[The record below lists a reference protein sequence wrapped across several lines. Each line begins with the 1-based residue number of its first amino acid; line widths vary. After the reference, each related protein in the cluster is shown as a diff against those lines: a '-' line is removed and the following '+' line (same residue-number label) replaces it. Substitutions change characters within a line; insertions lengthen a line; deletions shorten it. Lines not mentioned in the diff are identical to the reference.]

1 MDVILLERIERLGQL
16 GDVVRVK
23 DGFARNHLLPQRR
36 AVRATKEARDD
47 FEAQRAALEKENAVR
62 REDASAEATRMKGA
76 EVIIVQ
82 QAGDSGQLYGAVRA
96 RDIAA
101 ALTAAGFP
109 IDRKQVV
116 LKSVV
121 KSLGIYTVDVWLH
134 AEEKVEVSVNV
145 ARSEEEAKL
154 QASGVDVIGDQVEA
168 KPEVETLFEQ
178 VPEDPELGTEQ
189 APNEE
194 GQAGS
199 QVED

>member
-36 AVRATKEARDD
+36 AVRATKEARDS
-47 FEAQRAALEKENAVR
+47 FEAQRAAIEKENSSR
-62 REDASAEATRMKGA
+62 RENASLEAARMKGV

-96 RDIAA
+96 RDVAI

-109 IDRKQVV
+109 TDRKQVV

-121 KSLGIYTVDVWLH
+121 KSLGVYAVDVWLH
-134 AEEKVEVSVNV
+134 AEEKVEISVNV

-154 QASGVDVIGDQVEA
+154 QASGVDVVGDQVEA
-168 KPEVETLFEQ
+168 QPEVEALFEQ

-189 APNEE
+189 EL
-194 GQAGS
+194 GS
-199 QVED
+199 DSLAED

>member
-36 AVRATKEARDD
+36 AVRATKEARDS
-47 FEAQRAALEKENAVR
+47 FEAQRAALEKENATR
-62 REDASAEATRMKGA
+62 RENASVEAVRMKGA

-96 RDIAA
+96 RDVAI

-109 IDRKQVV
+109 TDRKQVV

-121 KSLGIYTVDVWLH
+121 KSLGVHTVDVRLH
-134 AEEKVEVSVNV
+134 AEEKVEISVNV

-154 QASGVDVIGDQVEA
+154 QASGVDVTGDRVEA
-168 KPEVETLFEQ
+168 QPEVEALFEQ

-189 APNEE
+189 DSSEGNEAE
-194 GQAGS
+194 S
-199 QVED
+199 HVEE

>member
-36 AVRATKEARDD
+36 AVRATKEARDS
-47 FEAQRAALEKENAVR
+47 FEAQRVAIEKENSSR
-62 REDASAEATRMKGA
+62 RENASLEAARMKGV

-96 RDIAA
+96 RDVAI

-109 IDRKQVV
+109 TDRKQVV

-121 KSLGIYTVDVWLH
+121 KSLGVYAVDVWLH
-134 AEEKVEVSVNV
+134 AEEKVEISVNV

-154 QASGVDVIGDQVEA
+154 QASGVDVVGDQVEA
-168 KPEVETLFEQ
+168 QPEVEALFEQ

-189 APNEE
+189 EL
-194 GQAGS
+194 GS
-199 QVED
+199 DSLAED

>member
-36 AVRATKEARDD
+36 AVRATKEARDS
-47 FEAQRAALEKENAVR
+47 FEAQRAALEKENATR
-62 REDASAEATRMKGA
+62 RENASVEAVRMKGT

-96 RDIAA
+96 RDVAI

-109 IDRKQVV
+109 TDRKQVV

-121 KSLGIYTVDVWLH
+121 KSLGVHTVDVWLH
-134 AEEKVEVSVNV
+134 AEEKVEISVNV
-145 ARSEEEAKL
+145 A
-154 QASGVDVIGDQVEA
+154 
-168 KPEVETLFEQ
+168 
-178 VPEDPELGTEQ
+178 
-189 APNEE
+189 
-194 GQAGS
+194 
-199 QVED
+199 

>member
-36 AVRATKEARDD
+36 AVRATKEARDS
-47 FEAQRAALEKENAVR
+47 FEAQRAAIEKENATR
-62 REDASAEATRMKGA
+62 REDASVEAVRMKGA

-96 RDIAA
+96 RDVAI

-109 IDRKQVV
+109 TDRKQVV

-121 KSLGIYTVDVWLH
+121 KSLGVHTVDVWLH
-134 AEEKVEVSVNV
+134 AEEKVEISVNV

-154 QASGVDVIGDQVEA
+154 QASGVDVTGDRVEA
-168 KPEVETLFEQ
+168 QPEVEALFEQ

-189 APNEE
+189 ELSEENE
-194 GQAGS
+194 
-199 QVED
+199 VENRAED

>member
-36 AVRATKEARDD
+36 AVRATKEARDS
-47 FEAQRAALEKENAVR
+47 FEAQRAALEKENATR
-62 REDASAEATRMKGA
+62 RENASVEAVRMKGA

-96 RDIAA
+96 RDVAI

-109 IDRKQVV
+109 TDRKQVV

-121 KSLGIYTVDVWLH
+121 KSLGVHTVDVWLH
-134 AEEKVEVSVNV
+134 AEEKVEISVNV

-154 QASGVDVIGDQVEA
+154 QASGVDVTGDPVEA
-168 KPEVETLFEQ
+168 QPEVEALFEQ
-178 VPEDPELGTEQ
+178 LPEDPELGTEQ
-189 APNEE
+189 ESSEENEAE
-194 GQAGS
+194 S
-199 QVED
+199 HIED

>member
-36 AVRATKEARDD
+36 AVRATKEARDG

>member
-1 MDVILLERIERLGQL
+1 
-16 GDVVRVK
+16 
-23 DGFARNHLLPQRR
+23 
-36 AVRATKEARDD
+36 
-47 FEAQRAALEKENAVR
+47 
-62 REDASAEATRMKGA
+62 MKGA

>member
-36 AVRATKEARDD
+36 AVRATKEARDS
-47 FEAQRAALEKENAVR
+47 FEAQRAALEKENATR
-62 REDASAEATRMKGA
+62 RENASVEAVRMKGT

-96 RDIAA
+96 RDVAI

-121 KSLGIYTVDVWLH
+121 KSLGVHTVDVWLH
-134 AEEKVEVSVNV
+134 AEEKVEISVNV

-154 QASGVDVIGDQVEA
+154 QASGVDVIGDRVDAQ
-168 KPEVETLFEQ
+168 PEVEALFEQ

-189 APNEE
+189 EPSEDDE
-194 GQAGS
+194 
-199 QVED
+199 VENRAED

>member
-36 AVRATKEARDD
+36 AVRATKEARDS
-47 FEAQRAALEKENAVR
+47 FEAQRAAIEKENATR
-62 REDASAEATRMKGA
+62 REDASVEAVRMKGA

-96 RDIAA
+96 RDVAI

-109 IDRKQVV
+109 TDRKQVV
-116 LKSVV
+116 LKSVI
-121 KSLGIYTVDVWLH
+121 KSLGVHTVDVWLH
-134 AEEKVEVSVNV
+134 AEEKVEISVNV

-154 QASGVDVIGDQVEA
+154 QASGVDVTGDRVEA
-168 KPEVETLFEQ
+168 QPEVEALFEQ

-189 APNEE
+189 DSSEGNEAE
-194 GQAGS
+194 S
-199 QVED
+199 HVEE

>member
-36 AVRATKEARDD
+36 AVRATKEARDS
-47 FEAQRAALEKENAVR
+47 FEAQRAAIEKENSSR
-62 REDASAEATRMKGA
+62 RENASLEAARMKGV

-96 RDIAA
+96 RDVAI

-109 IDRKQVV
+109 TDRKQVV

-121 KSLGIYTVDVWLH
+121 KSLGVYAVDVWLH
-134 AEEKVEVSVNV
+134 AEEKVEISVNV

-168 KPEVETLFEQ
+168 QPEVEALFEQ

-189 APNEE
+189 EL
-194 GQAGS
+194 GS
-199 QVED
+199 DSLAED

>member
-36 AVRATKEARDD
+36 AVRATKEARDS
-47 FEAQRAALEKENAVR
+47 FEAQRAAIEKENATR
-62 REDASAEATRMKGA
+62 REDASVKAVRMKGA

-96 RDIAA
+96 RDVAI

-109 IDRKQVV
+109 TDRKQVV
-116 LKSVV
+116 LKSVI
-121 KSLGIYTVDVWLH
+121 KSLGVHTVDVWLH
-134 AEEKVEVSVNV
+134 AEEKVEISVNV

-154 QASGVDVIGDQVEA
+154 QASGVDVIGDRVEA
-168 KPEVETLFEQ
+168 QPEVEALFEQ

-189 APNEE
+189 DPSEGNEAE
-194 GQAGS
+194 S
-199 QVED
+199 HVEE

>member
-36 AVRATKEARDD
+36 AVRATKEARDS
-47 FEAQRAALEKENAVR
+47 FEAQRAALEKENATR
-62 REDASAEATRMKGA
+62 RENASVEAARMQGA

-96 RDIAA
+96 RDVAI

-121 KSLGIYTVDVWLH
+121 KSLGVHTVDVRLH
-134 AEEKVEVSVNV
+134 AEEKVEISVNV

-154 QASGVDVIGDQVEA
+154 QASGVDVTGDRVEA
-168 KPEVETLFEQ
+168 QPEVEALFEQ

-189 APNEE
+189 EPREE
-194 GQAGS
+194 SGVEGH
-199 QVED
+199 VED